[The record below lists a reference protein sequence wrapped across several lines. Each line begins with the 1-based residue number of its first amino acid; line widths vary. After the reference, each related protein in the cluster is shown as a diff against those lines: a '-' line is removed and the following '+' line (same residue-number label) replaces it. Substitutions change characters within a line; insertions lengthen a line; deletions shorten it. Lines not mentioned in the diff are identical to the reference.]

1 MSTAT
6 ITIEVDSETAR
17 DYNAVP
23 IEQRRKLDAL
33 LSLHLRRAMR
43 SDRTLRDIMDS
54 MSRNAKER
62 GMTPEI
68 LEQILNEN

>member
-6 ITIEVDSETAR
+6 ITIEVDAETAH
-17 DYNAVP
+17 DYNAAPV
-23 IEQRRKLDAL
+23 EQRRKLDAL

-43 SDRTLRDIMDS
+43 SDQSLREVMDS
-54 MSRNAKER
+54 MSRKAKER

-68 LEQILNEN
+68 LDQILNEH